1 MVVIVGFVLREIVLL
16 WVLSVFRL
24 TVEMRILENACWT
37 IYGIVVYYGLVA
49 LHICVVTG

>member
-1 MVVIVGFVLREIVLL
+1 MVVIVGFFWEGLFWLLFLIACVLK
-16 WVLSVFRL
+16 
-24 TVEMRILENACWT
+24 VEMRILENACWT